1 MTKLEMIP
9 CSHYDVP
16 WMENWLEEQS
26 RKGYHFKN
34 YWGALWAEFWVNE
47 PREYRYRLEPCGKKN
62 DAPDG
67 EEQTVYRNAGWDY
80 QGTVLRNSFRVWR
93 SADPLA
99 QEVHTDPVAQGY
111 GYDWLQRRIRRNTVI
126 TWIIVLLEVLWLGW
140 AFAGMNMTVRAMIR
154 GSSSLLPQLG
164 MSFAMLTHGLYVD
177 LSDLLAMRR
186 LRNSLRAG
194 VAPARKGRRIPHRK
208 IAWWLLTGCLMVYLV
223 FVFWPGQGQGD
234 GWEGMPADAPPV
246 PHVYGTELDG
256 SAQTELDVWLDG
268 YLLGTRITVNEGEGE
283 RYLIQVDEQG
293 REWMGRRYPASSNVW
308 KTVTAGLGRA
318 LTKELAEELR
328 EEYPNAALLSHP
340 AFEMVWYAVDE
351 TGRQYLLIG
360 SGKYV
365 LQYDTTAPADLREHL
380 DLFAAV
386 LAREYNWKE
395 LTD

>member
-1 MTKLEMIP
+1 MTKLKMIP

-16 WMENWLEEQS
+16 WMEWWLEEQS

-34 YWGALWAEFWVNE
+34 YWGAVWAEFWVNE
-47 PREYRYRLEPCGKKN
+47 PREYRYRLEPCGKK
-62 DAPDG
+62 DDTPDG
-67 EEQTVYRNAGWDY
+67 EVQTVYRNAGWDY

-126 TWIIVLLEVLWLGW
+126 TSVLVLLELAWLAWIIVGANL
-140 AFAGMNMTVRAMIR
+140 TVRAAIR
-154 GSSSLLPQLG
+154 SSSNLIPQLA
-164 MSFAMLTHGLYVD
+164 MLFAMITSYLYAD

-194 VAPARKGRRIPHRK
+194 VAPTRQGRRILHRK

-223 FVFWPGQGQGD
+223 FVFWPGQGRGVWWS
-234 GWEGMPADAPPV
+234 GAPADAPPV
-246 PHVYGTELDG
+246 PHVFGTELGGPPQENVDI
-256 SAQTELDVWLDG
+256 WLSR
-268 YLLGTRITVNEGEGE
+268 YLLADYITVDEGEGS
-283 RYLIQVDEQG
+283 RYFDHVDEQG
-293 REWMGRRYPASSNVW
+293 HEWFSYYYPASTEMW
-308 KTVTAGLGRA
+308 DTITDGLGRA
-318 LTKELAEELR
+318 LTKELTEELR
-328 EEYPNAALLSHP
+328 EEHPGAERLSHP
-340 AFEMVWYAVDE
+340 AFETVWYAADE

-380 DLFAAV
+380 ELFAAV

>member
-1 MTKLEMIP
+1 MTKLKMIP

-16 WMENWLEEQS
+16 WMEWWLEEQS

-34 YWGALWAEFWVNE
+34 YWGAVWAEFWVNE

-62 DAPDG
+62 DTPDA
-67 EEQTVYRNAGWDY
+67 EVQTVYRNAGWDY

-93 SADPLA
+93 SADPMA

-140 AFAGMNMTVRAMIR
+140 VIAGTNLTVRAAIR
-154 GSSSLLPQLG
+154 NDGNLIPLLAVF
-164 MSFAMLTHGLYVD
+164 FAMLNYYLYTDV
-177 LSDLLAMRR
+177 SDLLAMRR

-194 VAPARKGRRIPHRK
+194 VAPPRKGRRIPHKK
-208 IAWWLLTGCLMVYLV
+208 IAWWSVTGCLIVYVL
-223 FVFWPGQGQGD
+223 FVFWPGQRDTWKGA
-234 GWEGMPADAPPV
+234 PADVPLT
-246 PHVYGTELDG
+246 PHVLGTELNG
-256 SAQTELDVWLDG
+256 PPQEKVNIWLSR
-268 YLLGTRITVNEGEGE
+268 YLLADYITVDEGEGE

-293 REWMGRRYPASSNVW
+293 REWMGRRYPAASNVW

-318 LTKELAEELR
+318 LTKELTEELR
-328 EEYPNAALLSHP
+328 EEHPGAERLSHP
-340 AFEMVWYAVDE
+340 AFETVWYAADE

-380 DLFAAV
+380 ELFAAV